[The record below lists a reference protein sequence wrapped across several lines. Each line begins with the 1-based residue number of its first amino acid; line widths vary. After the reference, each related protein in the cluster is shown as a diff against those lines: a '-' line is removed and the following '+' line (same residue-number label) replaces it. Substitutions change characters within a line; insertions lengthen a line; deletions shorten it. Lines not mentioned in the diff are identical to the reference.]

1 MMINILIADD
11 HALVREG
18 IKQVINTT
26 SDIKVT
32 GEAANGWEA
41 LEILQKSSFHT
52 VLLDISMPGI
62 GGLDLIKRLHQE
74 KPMLPI
80 LVLSMS
86 ADGQTATRALKSG
99 ASGYMTKGSDLAALL
114 SAIRK
119 VAAGG
124 RYVEPSLAEKMVL
137 DFNLSNDTPPHE
149 ELSEREFQVLQKMLM
164 GKHLTEIAE
173 ELSLSAKTISTHK
186 ARLMRKLN
194 VQNNSDLIRYGISYR
209 LLDPH
214 LASSA

>member
-1 MMINILIADD
+1 
-11 HALVREG
+11 
-18 IKQVINTT
+18 
-26 SDIKVT
+26 
-32 GEAANGWEA
+32 
-41 LEILQKSSFHT
+41 
-52 VLLDISMPGI
+52 
-62 GGLDLIKRLHQE
+62 
-74 KPMLPI
+74 MLPI
-80 LVLSMS
+80 LILSMS

-137 DFNLSNDTPPHE
+137 DFNLSNDAPPHE
-149 ELSEREFQVLQKMLM
+149 DLSEREFQVFQKMLM

-194 VQNNSDLIRYGISYR
+194 VQNNSDLIRYGINHS

-214 LASSA
+214 LAPPA